1 MVHLASFKPH
11 LLLITGDFNARF
23 SSWWSGDVDNIKGAR
38 LEPIISFY
46 GLHQIINELT
56 HKLSSPS
63 SCIDLIF
70 TNQPNMITNSG
81 VHPSLHQNCH
91 HQKIFA
97 KVNMKIFY
105 PPCNTNVEAINSAIE
120 SFNWEKAFDG
130 KDIHAQVA
138 LFNETLLNI
147 FSNFIPNRTKT
158 FAQSDPPWM
167 TEDIKSKT
175 KLKNK
180 FYHQYMRHQT
190 QISSLL
196 KVEEGKKGKIEG
208 KVE

>member
-23 SSWWSGDVDNIKGAR
+23 SSWWSGDVDNIEGAR

-81 VHPSLHQNCH
+81 VHPSPKLSS
-91 HQKIFA
+91 
-97 KVNMKIFY
+97 KVNMKIVY
-105 PPCNTNVEAINSAIE
+105 PPPYKRLVWDYCNANVEAINSAIE

-147 FSNFIPNRTKT
+147 FSNFIPSRTKT
-158 FAQSDPPWM
+158 FTDW
-167 TEDIKSKT
+167 
-175 KLKNK
+175 
-180 FYHQYMRHQT
+180 
-190 QISSLL
+190 SSLDD
-196 KVEEGKKGKIEG
+196 
-208 KVE
+208 

>member
-1 MVHLASFKPH
+1 
-11 LLLITGDFNARF
+11 
-23 SSWWSGDVDNIKGAR
+23 
-38 LEPIISFY
+38 
-46 GLHQIINELT
+46 
-56 HKLSSPS
+56 
-63 SCIDLIF
+63 
-70 TNQPNMITNSG
+70 
-81 VHPSLHQNCH
+81 
-91 HQKIFA
+91 
-97 KVNMKIFY
+97 MKIFY
-105 PPCNTNVEAINSAIE
+105 PPPYKRLVWDDCNGNVEAINTAIG

-158 FAQSDPPWM
+158 FAESDASWM
-167 TEDIKSKT
+167 TEDIKSKI

-196 KVEEGKKGKIEG
+196 KVEEGKKGKIER
-208 KVE
+208 KVEGKT

>member
-1 MVHLASFKPH
+1 
-11 LLLITGDFNARF
+11 
-23 SSWWSGDVDNIKGAR
+23 
-38 LEPIISFY
+38 
-46 GLHQIINELT
+46 
-56 HKLSSPS
+56 
-63 SCIDLIF
+63 
-70 TNQPNMITNSG
+70 
-81 VHPSLHQNCH
+81 
-91 HQKIFA
+91 
-97 KVNMKIFY
+97 MKIFY
-105 PPCNTNVEAINSAIE
+105 PSPYKRLVWDYCNANVEAINSAIE

-196 KVEEGKKGKIEG
+196 KVEEGKKGKNRRKSRRKNRSRRKNTIN
-208 KVE
+208 VLTQN